1 MIRYVAL
8 FNAIFEEESSFIK
21 KEGEEV
27 LPYRLI
33 QQTKVLA
40 GRGMIVRLPD
50 LLADAGFTKPCL
62 VFDRGIEAAGII
74 KRITDILTRKGISYH
89 TYNKITPDPVSD
101 IVDEGAAI
109 HRSGNCDCI
118 VAIGGGSTMDAA
130 KGINVMCHNE
140 GHILDYAGHED
151 KMKPASGLICIPT
164 TSGTGSELSNWIVIS
179 DKETG
184 TKHPI
189 NVINS
194 MAEYAL
200 LDPELTVGVPP
211 QITAATGMDV
221 FCHAFEA
228 YTSAQSN
235 ISTDL
240 ICEKIMETV
249 IKYLPV
255 AVENGWDIRARERL
269 MVASSYGGWMLVDG
283 LVHIG
288 HCISH
293 EIGAAFHIPHGAACA
308 YAFPSMV
315 HHIALVQS
323 EKIRYTG
330 ELLGVVFDGSEGYA
344 EIADKTIEAFIE
356 FRDKIIK
363 LRPLS
368 DYNPDLSKVN
378 LAMAQSILNDPITAL
393 TPAPVSL
400 EDVIYMLYT
409 TFIDM

>member
-1 MIRYVAL
+1 MLSYKLVQ
-8 FNAIFEEESSFIK
+8 K
-21 KEGEEV
+21 
-27 LPYRLI
+27 
-33 QQTKVLA
+33 TKVLA
-40 GRGMIVRLPD
+40 GRGMIARLPD
-50 LLADAGFTKPCL
+50 LLEDAGFHHPCL
-62 VFDRGIEAAGII
+62 VYDKGVEQAGII
-74 KRITDILTRKGISYH
+74 KRITGLLTRKNIPYH
-89 TYNKITPDPVSD
+89 TYDKITPDPESWL
-101 IVDEGAAI
+101 VDEGAAI
-109 HRSGNCDCI
+109 HRNNSCDCI
-118 VAIGGGSTMDAA
+118 VAIGGGSTMDTA

-140 GHILDYAGHED
+140 GFILDYAGRED

-179 DKETG
+179 DSKTG
-184 TKHPI
+184 TKHPV

-200 LDPELTVGVPP
+200 LDPELTVSVPP
-211 QITAATGMDV
+211 QVTAATGMDV

-228 YTSAQSN
+228 YTSNLSN

-249 IKYLPV
+249 IRYLPA
-255 AVENGWDIRARERL
+255 AVDKGYDMTARERL

-308 YAFPSMV
+308 YAFPAMA
-315 HHIALVQS
+315 HHIALVCS
-323 EKIRYTG
+323 DKIRYVG
-330 ELLGVVFDGSEGYA
+330 ELFGVVFDGTEGYE
-344 EIADKTIEAFIE
+344 EIADKTIAAFKE
-356 FRDKIIK
+356 FRDKKIR

-368 DYNPDLSKVN
+368 DYQPDLTKVN
-378 LAMAQSILNDPITAL
+378 LSMAQAVLKDPITSL

-409 TFIDM
+409 TFL